1 MVKMA
6 LEISSYGGCAA
17 SPYAGVLRAEDAA
30 RQQANT
36 PTGIRLQA
44 TDAVELSARLLDVQR
59 TQQIVQESP
68 EVREDLVSNARQAL
82 AAGELT
88 LESDVLAEKLIS
100 EQLS

>member
-1 MVKMA
+1 MVKMT

-17 SPYAGVLRAEDAA
+17 SPYAGVLRAEDAT

-36 PTGIRLQA
+36 PTGTRLQA
-44 TDAVELSARLLDVQR
+44 TDAVALSARLQDVQR
-59 TQQIVQESP
+59 AQQIVQESP
-68 EVREDLVSNARQAL
+68 EVRADLVFNARQAL

>member
-17 SPYAGVLRAEDAA
+17 SPYAGVLRADDAV
-30 RQQANT
+30 RQQAHT
-36 PTGIRLQA
+36 PTGTRLQA
-44 TDAVELSARLLDVQR
+44 TDAVELSARLQDVQR
-59 TQQIVQESP
+59 AQQIVQESP
-68 EVREDLVSNARQAL
+68 EVRADLVFNARQAL